1 MGALGKAGVAV
12 LGFNE
17 VTDML
22 EAAKPETASYRVS
35 AQTDYAVYVE
45 FGTKKDAAQPYMRP
59 ATNQVMRNA
68 GVYAEDADST
78 DEFVENVANAIADKA
93 ADRAPVDTGTLQD
106 SITAEK
112 I

>member
-1 MGALGKAGVAV
+1 MTGWGVDAS
-12 LGFNE
+12 GIKE
-17 VTDML
+17 AKTML
-22 EAAKPETASYRVS
+22 EDAKPETASYRVS

-45 FGTKKDAAQPYMRP
+45 FGTKYMEAQPFMRP

-68 GVYAEDADST
+68 GMYAKKADST
-78 DEFVENVANAIADKA
+78 DEFVRELAEAIADKA
-93 ADRAPVDTGTLQD
+93 ADRAPVDTGRLKR